1 MRKIVS
7 SVLLISL
14 LASCK
19 NKEAKSFTVSGI
31 LHNAPSKVVYI
42 EESDVVNGKRQL
54 KDSSVIAA
62 DGKFSISV
70 NASKEAIYNLHLQ
83 NDISQFVTVIN
94 DASKIN
100 IDVDFNKRTDFYNV
114 TGSKASNSIKEYLAK
129 ITGMQ
134 RDRFTI
140 YFQIDSIRKNK
151 GDSLLAEDLNRKQA
165 EISNGIK
172 TYSQQAILQSDN
184 SSLALFI
191 LSTYQ
196 GMARDPNFRVNGF
209 ADAEVVALLNEVLAK
224 FPDRSDIAGI
234 RNSMEADIQK
244 AIAAA
249 PKPIWIGR
257 QAPEISLPD
266 TEGRTVK
273 LSSFRGKYVLVDFWA
288 SWCGPCRRENPNVVE
303 AYNRFRNK
311 NFTILGVSL
320 DRPGQKDAWIKA
332 IVDDNLNWTHVSDL
346 KFWQSE
352 VVPVY
357 QVSSIPFNVLVDPE
371 GKVVAENLRGNAL
384 EQKLKEVLN

>member
-1 MRKIVS
+1 MRKIVL
-7 SVLLISL
+7 SVLVVSL
-14 LASCK
+14 LASCEEK
-19 NKEAKSFTVSGI
+19 DGKTFTVSGV
-31 LHNAPSKVVYI
+31 LQNAPSKVVYI
-42 EESDVVNGKRQL
+42 EESNITTGQRTL
-54 KDSSVIAA
+54 KDSSAIAA
-62 DGKFSISV
+62 DGKFSISI
-70 NASKEAIYNLHLQ
+70 NASKDAVYNLRLQ
-83 NDISQFVTVIN
+83 NDVPQFVTIIN

-100 IDVDFNKRTDFYNV
+100 VDVDFNKRTEFYSV
-114 TGSKASNSIKEYLAK
+114 TGSKASKSIQEYLAK

-140 YFQIDSIRKNK
+140 YFQIDSITRNN
-151 GDSLLAEDLNRKQA
+151 GDPALIQDL
-165 EISNGIK
+165 GIK
-172 TYSQQAILQSDN
+172 QQQITNEEKIYTQQTIQQASN

-209 ADAEVVALLNEVLAK
+209 TDQEVVGLLTDVLNR
-224 FPDRSDIAGI
+224 FPERTDIAGI
-234 RNSMEADIQK
+234 RNSMEADIQR
-244 AIAAA
+244 AIAGA

-288 SWCGPCRRENPNVVE
+288 SWCGPCRRENPNVVD
-303 AYNRFRNK
+303 AYNQFKNK
-311 NFTILGVSL
+311 NFTVLGVSL
-320 DRPGQKDAWIKA
+320 DRPGQKENWIKA
-332 IVDDNLNWTHVSDL
+332 IREDKLTWTHISDL

-357 QVSSIPFNVLVDPE
+357 QVGSIPFNVLVDPD
-371 GKVVAENLRGNAL
+371 GKIVAENLRGNAL
-384 EQKLKEVLN
+384 GQKLQEVLN